1 MHDAPQED
9 LIGLEKDGR
18 HDEKRRAA
26 LHAAWLERQD
36 EAVVEKLMHGVK
48 NGFRRK
54 RSVLDDE
61 VRDCPPENI
70 TSCHCQ
76 ALI

>member
-1 MHDAPQED
+1 MNAAPQED
-9 LIGLEKDGR
+9 LIGVEKDGR

-36 EAVVEKLMHGVK
+36 EAVVEQLMHGVK

-54 RSVLDDE
+54 RSALDDE
-61 VRDCPPENI
+61 VRDSPAGTI
-70 TSCHCQ
+70 TSCKAQ
-76 ALI
+76 GLF